1 MFKQLA
7 DSTSGDIGTGRRDSY
22 WLQIQSLML
31 IDDCPPVS
39 ALGKTHHCHGECC
52 RHAGDAFRDVLFEGV
67 HLQDFGERVLQPNAI
82 QHCLALVILLAL
94 LVVQLFGSQVLHL
107 LGQMLAILGIEQS
120 SNSKLTNLPSL
131 AIALRSRL
139 LIGPGS
145 YSMENS
151 DKYAEAF
158 ASQESLDQKDARSKR
173 KSDKRRGKGKKSKV
187 GPARWG

>member
-1 MFKQLA
+1 M
-7 DSTSGDIGTGRRDSY
+7 
-22 WLQIQSLML
+22 
-31 IDDCPPVS
+31 
-39 ALGKTHHCHGECC
+39 
-52 RHAGDAFRDVLFEGV
+52 LFEGV

-82 QHCLALVILLAL
+82 QHCLALVILLPL
-94 LVVQLFGSQVLHL
+94 LLVQLFGRQVLYL
-107 LGQMLAILGIEQS
+107 LGQVLAILGIEQS

-145 YSMENS
+145 YSMETS

-173 KSDKRRGKGKKSKV
+173 KSDKSRGKGKKSNV
-187 GPARWG
+187 GPAHGHDV